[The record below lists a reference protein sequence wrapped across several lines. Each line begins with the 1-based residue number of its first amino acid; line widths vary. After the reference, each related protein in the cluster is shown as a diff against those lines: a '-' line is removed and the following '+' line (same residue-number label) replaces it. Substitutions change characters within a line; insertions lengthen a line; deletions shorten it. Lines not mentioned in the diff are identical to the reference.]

1 MRVGSLPERPVSSCR
16 DIFSRRWQMHLN
28 WAQAAYSKLYIPLQ
42 RQNQRAAEYKGNC
55 EYRKETQKLPQAE
68 RSLRVRPQKV
78 AGRRA
83 RASSKCSRL
92 GSHTAERPAD
102 QLVFASGCCQK
113 RWHSCVID
121 TLRSE
126 RAESWTRVTMIH
138 IWLDR
143 AVFSAYRLRVCLY
156 AYLARRAS
164 SYIASARRTHS

>member
-143 AVFSAYRLRVCLY
+143 AVFSAYNFRV
-156 AYLARRAS
+156 
-164 SYIASARRTHS
+164 